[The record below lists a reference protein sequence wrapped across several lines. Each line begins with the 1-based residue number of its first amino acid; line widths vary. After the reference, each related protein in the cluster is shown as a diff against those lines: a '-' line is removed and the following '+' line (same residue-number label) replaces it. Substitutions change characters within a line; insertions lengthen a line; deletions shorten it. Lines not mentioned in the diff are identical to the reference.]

1 MAQCVK
7 ALATKSDSLSSTPGT
22 QVKEENCSLSTHRLW
37 HMCIHIYICTHNVI
51 KLGGHGG
58 ACLSALRSQKQ
69 VNLCESGQPD
79 LPQQVPNRFDC
90 PRDSLNI

>member
-58 ACLSALRSQKQ
+58 ACFSALRSQKQ
-69 VNLCESGQPD
+69 VNLCESGASLIYHNKSQID
-79 LPQQVPNRFDC
+79 LTVQETH
-90 PRDSLNI
+90 